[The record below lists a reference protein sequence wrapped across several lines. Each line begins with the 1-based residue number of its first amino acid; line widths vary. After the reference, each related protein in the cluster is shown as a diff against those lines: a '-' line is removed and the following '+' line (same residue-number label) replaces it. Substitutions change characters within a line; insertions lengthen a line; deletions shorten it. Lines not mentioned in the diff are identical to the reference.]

1 MRFRYLTV
9 VAVLGVTVL
18 TACSSDEGGKVDAAA
33 ETFLDAWAA
42 GRFDQAAAATDAP
55 GGPTDWLPSVQKQ
68 LDGAK
73 VRLDLGE
80 GSTGDDKAT
89 RDVTVSWSLP
99 GVEKPWSYGTKLEL
113 LKRGDAWKVHWDTT
127 VVHPELAPVNKL
139 VSERTLPERA
149 PILDRA
155 GQPIFTK
162 QAVVTVGIEPG
173 KATDLTGLA
182 TTLAGVLT
190 AEKIT
195 AAAIV
200 ANARKAKPTDFVPV
214 VTLRQARYL
223 EVKPQIYS
231 LPGTVFRRSD
241 RLLPETPTFG
251 QPLLGRVGEAT
262 AEVIKETGGAYAAGD
277 QLGTSGMQRAF
288 NRQLT
293 GEPSVTVNL
302 TDQAGKPVKEL
313 FSAGGKAG
321 EALRTTIDRGAQ
333 KAAEA
338 ALAGVPQQ
346 AAIVAIKPSTG
357 EILAA
362 ANSASV
368 DFNIAL
374 EGKYPPGSTFKIITT
389 TAALQSGVAPT
400 STVACPG
407 ELTAGGKK
415 FINADRFDLGVVPL
429 RTAFARSCN
438 TSMITLGSKL
448 PPDGLTKAATQY
460 GIGAGW
466 KLGVAS
472 YSGTVPPPAD
482 ATEAAA
488 DAIGQGKVLVSPF
501 SMALAAATVQRGS
514 VPNPVLVA
522 SRPAT
527 PQTALTPISPAVLG
541 ALRGFSRAVVTDGT
555 AKAALGG
562 SPGPV
567 AGKTGTAEYGE
578 ARPPRSHSWFAGY
591 RGDLAFAVFVF
602 DGASSGK
609 AAAPVAAQFLAQVP
623 R

>member
-1 MRFRYLTV
+1 MRSRCLTV
-9 VAVLGVTVL
+9 VAVLL
-18 TACSSDEGGKVDAAA
+18 ASFLAACSSDQSDKVDAAA
-33 ETFLDAWAA
+33 KAFLDAWAS
-42 GRFDQAAAATDAP
+42 GRFDVAAAATDAP
-55 GGPTDWLPSVQKQ
+55 GGPADWLPAVQKQ

-80 GSTGDDKAT
+80 GSTDDEKAT
-89 RDVTVSWSLP
+89 RDVDVSWTLP
-99 GVEKPWSYGTKLEL
+99 GVAKPWSYGTKLNL
-113 LKRGDAWKVHWDTT
+113 VKQDDAWKVHWDTT
-127 VVHPELAPVNKL
+127 VVHPELSPVNKL

-149 PILDRA
+149 PILDGA

-173 KATDLTGLA
+173 KATDLNALA
-182 TTLAGVLT
+182 ATLAGVLA

-195 AAAIV
+195 PAEIV
-200 ANARKAKPTDFVPV
+200 ADARKAKPTDFVPV

-223 EVKPQIYS
+223 EVKAQIHS
-231 LPGTVFRRSD
+231 LPGTVFQQAE
-241 RLLPETPTFG
+241 RLLPDTPTFG

-277 QLGTSGMQRAF
+277 QLGTSGMQRTF
-288 NRQLT
+288 NKQLT

-302 TDQAGKPVKEL
+302 TDQTGKPVKKL
-313 FSAGGKAG
+313 FSTGGKPG

-438 TSMITLGSKL
+438 TSMIALGAKL
-448 PPDGLTKAATQY
+448 PPDGLTKAAAQY

-466 KLGVAS
+466 QLGVAS
-472 YSGTVPPPAD
+472 YSGAVPPPAD
-482 ATEAAA
+482 ATAAA
-488 DAIGQGKVLVSPF
+488 AHAIGQGKVLVSPF

-514 VPNPVLVA
+514 VPEPVLIA
-522 SRPAT
+522 GRPAT
-527 PQTALTPISPAVLG
+527 AQTAPAPISPAVIG
-541 ALRGFSRAVVTDGT
+541 PLREFCRAVVTDGT

-567 AGKTGTAEYGE
+567 AGKTGTAEYGD
-578 ARPPRSHSWFAGY
+578 ATPPRSHSWFAGY

-609 AAAPVAAQFLAQVP
+609 VAAPVAAQFLAQL